1 MRASV
6 ITSATVY
13 IVCFFLNL
21 VIFIWVSE
29 GSKKATD
36 VLAAS
41 TDMLL
46 LLLSSVGVSATL
58 KYQISQ

>member
-1 MRASV
+1 MRASL

-13 IVCFFLNL
+13 IVFFNL
-21 VIFIWVSE
+21 VIFIWVTE

>member
-1 MRASV
+1 MRASL

-13 IVCFFLNL
+13 IYIYIFNL
-21 VIFIWVSE
+21 VIFIWVTE

>member
-1 MRASV
+1 MRASL

-13 IVCFFLNL
+13 IYIYFFNL
-21 VIFIWVSE
+21 VIFIWVTE

-46 LLLSSVGVSATL
+46 LLLSFVGVSATL

>member
-13 IVCFFLNL
+13 IVFFFLNL

>member
-13 IVCFFLNL
+13 IVFFLNL

>member
-1 MRASV
+1 MRASL

-13 IVCFFLNL
+13 IYIFFFNL
-21 VIFIWVSE
+21 VIFIWVTE

>member
-1 MRASV
+1 MRASL

-13 IVCFFLNL
+13 IYIFFNL
-21 VIFIWVSE
+21 VIFIWVTE

>member
-1 MRASV
+1 MRASL

-13 IVCFFLNL
+13 IYFNL
-21 VIFIWVSE
+21 VIFIWVTE